1 MRTARIAPIALTLA
15 VSVSLTLAGCGD
27 PLFFAAVEDRKICM
41 ALPGQSVPAVNP
53 PAGIDIGQQTARWE
67 GDFDL
72 GSDIPGLTSKG
83 TTGGI
88 KMLSFTINSSTDMSS
103 ITEVQLDVSD
113 KEGNL
118 DHLASYA
125 QVPGA
130 TDPNTIPMTIDQDL
144 DLFDRMVNGGK
155 LRYAIEF
162 TGSPPT
168 VEWSADFTVCMS
180 VEMQID
186 ALEAIQK

>member
-1 MRTARIAPIALTLA
+1 MRTARLAPLALTLVA
-15 VSVSLTLAGCGD
+15 PLTLAGCGD
-27 PLFFAAVEDRKICM
+27 PLFFAAVEDRRICM
-41 ALPGQSVPAVNP
+41 ALPGESVPAA
-53 PAGIDIGQQTARWE
+53 PAIPDGIDIGPQTARWE

-83 TTGGI
+83 TTGSI
-88 KMLSFTINSSTDMSS
+88 KMLSFAIDSSTDMSS
-103 ITEVQLDVSD
+103 ITAVQLDVSD
-113 KEGNL
+113 KAGNPE
-118 DHLASYA
+118 HLASYV
-125 QVPGA
+125 QQQGTV
-130 TDPNTIPMTIDQDL
+130 DPSTISMKIDQDL

-155 LRYAIEF
+155 LHYAVEF

-186 ALEAIQK
+186 ALKAIQK

>member
-1 MRTARIAPIALTLA
+1 VRTARLAPLALALVAPLT
-15 VSVSLTLAGCGD
+15 LTLAGCGD
-27 PLFFAAVEDRKICM
+27 PLFFAAVEDRRICM

-53 PAGIDIGQQTARWE
+53 PAGIVIGPQTARWE

-83 TTGGI
+83 TTGSI
-88 KMLSFTINSSTDMSS
+88 KMLSFTIDSSTDMSS

-125 QVPGA
+125 QLPGA
-130 TDPNTIPMTIDQDL
+130 ADPNTIPMTIDQDL
-144 DLFDRMVNGGK
+144 DLFDRMVSGGK
-155 LRYAIEF
+155 LHYAIEF
-162 TGSPPT
+162 IGSPPT

-180 VEMQID
+180 VKMQID
-186 ALEAIQK
+186 AMKAIQK